1 MTTDSTPP
9 TLTADVFA
17 GGSPLARRW
26 RLACLLFIL
35 PQLLVGGYGLL
46 FSGLGWPWLTVPLVN
61 GLFALYLLRESSRPL
76 KLLGA
81 IGQQLQQL
89 HAGHPTQRLTAEPAL
104 ASLNPLL
111 EQLDTLGDALHEL
124 RAAAARHA
132 EEEME
137 RGSHAAQPAESDFL
151 TSLQRSATHHLR
163 DNLRTVQADLLSIN
177 QKLQQAAQLASD
189 NAGQAT
195 DSSTGIDALGQA
207 LQRIVTEVGSVEA
220 VVAELDDE
228 SQKVLKSLEM
238 IAAIADQT
246 SLLALNA
253 AIEAA
258 RAGEQGRG
266 FAVVADEVKALAE
279 RTKGATVEIEG
290 SMDRFKGQVARITV
304 ESTRSG
310 AAASEAVAKTS
321 QFRDQFAA
329 LSAASR
335 QMSAQIDHATD
346 HAFTTLVKVDHVLYK
361 QNGYL
366 AIAGQGSNEEAA
378 AVQVDHTGCRL
389 GKWLQQD
396 GQRLFGQTHAYR
408 ALTTPHQAV
417 HQHVRSAVEQ
427 ARQPWTQDHARQQAI
442 AAEAEAA
449 EAASLE
455 VMRLLGRMV
464 DEKHEALARQ

>member
-1 MTTDSTPP
+1 MTTASTSP
-9 TLTADVFA
+9 TLTADVIA
-17 GGSPLARRW
+17 SGSPLARRW
-26 RLACLLFIL
+26 RWACLLFIL
-35 PQLLVGGYGLL
+35 PQLLVGGHGLL
-46 FSGLGWPWLTVPLVN
+46 FSGLDWPWLTVPLVN

-76 KLLGA
+76 KLLEA
-81 IGQQLQQL
+81 IGQQSQHL
-89 HAGHPTQRLTAEPAL
+89 HAGHPAQRLTAEPAL

-111 EQLDTLGDALHEL
+111 EQFNRLGDALHALRESATRHPEEL
-124 RAAAARHA
+124 AP
-132 EEEME
+132 
-137 RGSHAAQPAESDFL
+137 GSHAVQPTENDFL
-151 TSLQRSATHHLR
+151 TDLQRSATRHLR
-163 DNLRTVQADLLSIN
+163 DNLRTVQEDLLSIN
-177 QKLQQAAQLASD
+177 QKLQQAAQLAGD
-189 NAGQAT
+189 NAELAI

-290 SMDRFKGQVARITV
+290 SMGRFKGQVARITV

-310 AAASEAVAKTS
+310 AAASEAVAKTR
-321 QFRDQFAA
+321 QFRDHFSA
-329 LSAASR
+329 LSTASR
-335 QMSAQIDHATD
+335 QMSGQIDHATD
-346 HAFTTLVKVDHVLYK
+346 HAFATLVKVDHVLYK

-366 AIAGQGSNEEAA
+366 AIAGQGNNEEAT

-408 ALTTPHQAV
+408 ALTAPHQAV

-427 ARQPWTQDHARQQAI
+427 ARQPWAQDHARQTAI
-442 AAEAEAA
+442 MADAEAA
-449 EAASLE
+449 ERASEE

-464 DEKHEALARQ
+464 DEKHDATARH